1 MERYEHEKGRFCSSS
16 RSILEPI
23 PLDLATLTR
32 LPAKFLVNT
41 HQQRK
46 LFCRVESRVRLG
58 AVRDRKEDVES
69 DKSPYKLDLLPLD
82 IEVETLIRLPGK
94 SLMNFQCVSKIWS
107 SIIRSQ
113 SFVDSYYAMSS
124 ATGSRFIIA
133 FTNSVPA
140 EVDAQRLFIFSSSHE
155 GEETSSLV
163 ANLDM
168 TIPSVTLA
176 HGSKCT
182 SVHGFVGCCYGLQF
196 TVCNPSTGKVI
207 TFPCNGARTSLGYD
221 PVDDQFKALTLVS
234 SPEQY
239 HSFLVHEVITVGG
252 GGVVSRSEITSSPYY
267 PITKGICIGGFVY
280 YGAWAPIL
288 RTTPVFVCFD
298 VRNERLSFITT
309 PKDVLVWECDTVL
322 IEYKGKLAAIVRY
335 PFAPFHRF
343 DLWILEDVKKHDWSK
358 QTFELPFS
366 PGMGRDMTS
375 QGTNKAGEIIFSPT
389 TLPYHVEPFY
399 IFYYNPDRKD
409 MRRVRIH
416 GIADTEE
423 FRRRYALTHFC
434 CVSVSPQH
442 VESVAAL

>member
-1 MERYEHEKGRFCSSS
+1 MKRYEHEKGRFFCSSS

-23 PLDLATLTR
+23 PRDLKKMATHTR
-32 LPAKFLVNT
+32 KFLVNA

-46 LFCRVESRVRLG
+46 LLC
-58 AVRDRKEDVES
+58 RKEDVER
-69 DKSPYKLDLLPLD
+69 DKSPGKLDQLPLD
-82 IEVETLIRLPGK
+82 VEVETLMRLPGK
-94 SLMNFQCVSKIWS
+94 SLMKFQCVSKIWS

-124 ATGSRFIIA
+124 ARGSRFIVA
-133 FTNSVPA
+133 LSNSVGA
-140 EVDAQRLFIFSSSHE
+140 EVDARRLFIFSSSHE
-155 GEETSSLV
+155 GEETSSSLV

-182 SVHGFVGCCYGLQF
+182 SVHGFVGCCHGLQF
-196 TVCNPSTGKVI
+196 TVCNPSTGKFN
-207 TFPCNGARTSLGYD
+207 TFPCKGARTSLGYD

-234 SPEQY
+234 SPDEY
-239 HSFLVHEVITVGG
+239 HRFLVHEVITFGG
-252 GGVVSRSEITSSPYY
+252 GGVVSRSEITFSPYY
-267 PITKGICIGGFVY
+267 PITTGICIGGFVY
-280 YGAWAPIL
+280 YGAWAPRL

-309 PKDVLVWECDTVL
+309 PKDVLVWEGYTVL
-322 IEYKGKLAAIVRY
+322 IEYKGKLAAIVRF

-343 DLWILEDVKKHDWSK
+343 DLWILEDVKKHVWSK

-366 PGMGRDMTS
+366 PGMGRDVTS

-389 TLPYHVEPFY
+389 TLTYHVQPFY
-399 IFYYNPDRKD
+399 IFYYNLDRKD

-416 GIADTEE
+416 GIADT
-423 FRRRYALTHFC
+423 
-434 CVSVSPQH
+434 
-442 VESVAAL
+442 